1 MVAVALLGAGCA
13 QTAPAAVM
21 GPLAADGLPAH
32 VDLRVRGKA
41 QRRNLSCESRSAA
54 DLLAWYGV
62 PGSEA
67 QVLAAL
73 PLSDNPDLGFV
84 GSVDGPTGQLPP
96 KGYGVHAGPIA
107 AVLTRAGV
115 PADARMGVTF
125 DSLRRT
131 LASGRPA
138 IVWATS
144 HLKPSE
150 PVWLRDRAGRT
161 FRAVAGEHT
170 FLLTGY
176 DAGRVLLV
184 DSATGRERWVT
195 RERFERA
202 FDLLGRMAVVPR
214 ISRASAVGP

>member
-1 MVAVALLGAGCA
+1 V
-13 QTAPAAVM
+13 P
-21 GPLAADGLPAH
+21 
-32 VDLRVRGKA
+32 GKA

-54 DLLAWYGV
+54 DLLGWYGV
-62 PGSEA
+62 TWTEA

-73 PLSDNPDLGFV
+73 PVSDNPDLGFV

-96 KGYGVHAGPIA
+96 AGYGVHAGPIA
-107 AVLTRAGV
+107 QVLTQAGV
-115 PADARMGVTF
+115 PADARTGVTF

-131 LASGRPA
+131 VASGRPA

-144 HLKPSE
+144 HLKVRQPA
-150 PVWLRDRAGRT
+150 WLRDRAGRA

-184 DSATGRERWVT
+184 DSATGRERWVS
-195 RERFERA
+195 RDAFERA
-202 FDLLGRMAVVPR
+202 FALLGRMAVVPR
-214 ISRASAVGP
+214 ISRASAAGA